1 VCACDIPLSFGRLEF
16 LCKSLTSRLSLILL
30 FSLLSLLLF
39 CPRLQNAGSGFEELF
54 EEEIRHESCALHVNV
69 LAVLLDHCG
78 TSFNGRSM
86 WELTD
91 GRIDRCLAVLSAFLK
106 TFAHG
111 QPRRL
116 EAALR
121 VLYELSVAENYLDC
135 ELAEVA
141 SLPELENLTKNLHKN
156 SNMLTKAA
164 LDTPVIEAAVNA
176 LRPMVAL
183 LGPIREGDGEYDA
196 GEDLAVFLS
205 SIESLLSFVHNLLL
219 FSTESTMQL
228 RKHLTKTRLFEDV
241 LMPYTTA
248 LIHSSLVSGARRRL
262 KLKQLLRALTIL
274 TCKIAVFRQVF
285 ANPQGI
291 SMILLITAA
300 LDLKPAG
307 PRGRICSP
315 TILRWSCSQTQTSA
329 TPSSCTSWRASI
341 AILRLSRVPNRA
353 SSSRRRVQPCRGF
366 FFVVGRPRAQTR
378 TR

>member
-1 VCACDIPLSFGRLEF
+1 M
-16 LCKSLTSRLSLILL
+16 
-30 FSLLSLLLF
+30 
-39 CPRLQNAGSGFEELF
+39 
-54 EEEIRHESCALHVNV
+54 NV

-91 GRIDRCLAVLSAFLK
+91 GRIDRCLAVLSTFLK

-135 ELAEVA
+135 NLAEVA

-156 SNMLTKAA
+156 SNLLTRAV
-164 LDTPVIEAAVNA
+164 LDTLVLEATVNA

-183 LGPIREGDGEYDA
+183 LGPIREGAGA
-196 GEDLAVFLS
+196 GEDLATCLS

-228 RKHLTKTRLFEDV
+228 RKHLTKILLFEDV
-241 LMPYTTA
+241 LMPYTRA
-248 LIHSSLVSGARRRL
+248 LIHSSLVSGAARRL

-274 TCKIAVFRQVF
+274 TCKIAVFRQVSE
-285 ANPQGI
+285 PIHSWHPCLWQP
-291 SMILLITAA
+291 STAE
-300 LDLKPAG
+300 LHPTLTG

-315 TILRWSCSQTQTSA
+315 TTLRWSCCRTPSSA
-329 TPSSCTSWRASI
+329 TPSSCTSSRVSI
-341 AILRLSRVPNRA
+341 ATLRLSRAPNRA

-366 FFVVGRPRAQTR
+366 LSLWPGR
-378 TR
+378 TRPDESPMELLFP